1 MGNNF
6 CLSYPNHVSN
16 RKPLWMLQRKKQK
29 LVIIEVSHSI
39 TTDTWGLLLQIIH
52 KPKISL
58 LKTDSEL
65 FSCLCK
71 RSLQV
76 NTEVGNKQCK
86 YILISIYMAE
96 IHFYMQHTFF
106 SFSSPLHSLGEA
118 TWSVVFNSGLPSAT
132 ESWSY

>member
-1 MGNNF
+1 
-6 CLSYPNHVSN
+6 
-16 RKPLWMLQRKKQK
+16 MLQRKKQK
-29 LVIIEVSHSI
+29 VVIIEVSHSI
-39 TTDTWGLLLQIIH
+39 TTETWGLLLQIIH

-86 YILISIYMAE
+86 YILISIHVDE
-96 IHFYMQHTFF
+96 IYMQHVFF
-106 SFSSPLHSLGEA
+106 LFLQGIVCIYSDTLNWGMSAHSSRDIPRERACEQAALRM
-118 TWSVVFNSGLPSAT
+118 
-132 ESWSY
+132 